1 MIFFPRVVYTEYR
14 ITHNGCIGCTYL
26 FSTDP
31 FFVVLFFCVGGDVMN
46 HDLQLMNIVFVCTD
60 FELL

>member
-1 MIFFPRVVYTEYR
+1 MVYTEYQ

-31 FFVVLFFCVGGDVMN
+31 FFVVLFFFVRGDVMN
-46 HDLQLMNIVFVCTD
+46 HDLQLMNIVFVCID